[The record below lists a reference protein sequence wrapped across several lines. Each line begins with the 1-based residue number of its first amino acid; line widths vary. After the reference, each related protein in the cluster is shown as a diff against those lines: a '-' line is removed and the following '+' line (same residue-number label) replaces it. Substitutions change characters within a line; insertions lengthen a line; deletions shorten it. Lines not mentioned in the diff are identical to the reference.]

1 MRRLHGAIAL
11 VLATTPGLGGC
22 AWLLGHG
29 DLPQPRSPV
38 RPQDPRVSVT
48 EGALAAQCEFLG
60 LGERLVTATNAF
72 GRLSRVV
79 NPYGEDTFVFQVRI
93 ENRGQGAIVVLPAGA
108 RLDVGAES
116 PLEPRTLD
124 AYRTRWPSWAVT
136 NEREG
141 EDQGRAYTHVLQTL
155 LLERQVPAG
164 ESTEGRLAFPVAPVR
179 DTFKLT
185 LPYRQAQASR
195 TLTFRW
201 AL

>member
-1 MRRLHGAIAL
+1 MRRLLGAIAL
-11 VLATTPGLGGC
+11 VLASTSALGGC

-38 RPQDPRVSVT
+38 RPQNPRVSVT
-48 EGALAAQCEFLG
+48 EGTVAAQCEFLG
-60 LGERLVTATNAF
+60 LGERLATAHNAF

-79 NPYGEDTFVFQVRI
+79 NPYGEDTFVFRVRI
-93 ENRGQGAIVVLPAGA
+93 ENRGQGAIVVYPAAA
-108 RLDVGAES
+108 RLDVGAEA
-116 PLEPRTLD
+116 PLEARTLE
-124 AYRTRWPSWAVT
+124 AYRSRWPAWAVT

-141 EDQGRAYTHVLQTL
+141 EDQLRAYTHILQTML
-155 LLERQVPAG
+155 IERQIPAG
-164 ESTEGRLAFPVAPVR
+164 ESSEGRLAFPVAPVR
-179 DTFKLT
+179 DTFQLT